1 MTVCLRYMKDH
12 SAAED
17 ILIRAFARV
26 FEKLSSFQQKGSLEG
41 WIRRI
46 VVNEALGRIRTESSM
61 KWEVSLE
68 DGLMDAASSENVL
81 DTISAKELL
90 DLIQTLPI
98 GYRTVFN
105 LYAIEGYSHKE
116 IAEELGIREGT
127 SKSQFNRARLTLQ
140 KKIESLTKISEYGS

>member
-1 MTVCLRYMKDH
+1 
-12 SAAED
+12 
-17 ILIRAFARV
+17 
-26 FEKLSSFQQKGSLEG
+26 
-41 WIRRI
+41 
-46 VVNEALGRIRTESSM
+46 M